1 MKVAISYGTS
11 LDDSD
16 YLSFN
21 IKNIELYKFLNDLG
35 IKIKKENDSEIE
47 YEVGKHIFHDVF
59 WEWTILK
66 VDDLILIISFKQGIK
81 RIAKGHHSIKK
92 II

>member
-47 YEVGKHIFHDVF
+47 Y
-59 WEWTILK
+59 
-66 VDDLILIISFKQGIK
+66 
-81 RIAKGHHSIKK
+81 
-92 II
+92 